1 MLAKQLYKACQA
13 HVLKEISSE
22 IKELNSHGMVKI
34 NDNTYDEIDYL
45 KYRMNDKLLAP
56 YLKNTTIDKRLTE
69 LYRQQQHLE
78 QQKQL

>member
-1 MLAKQLYKACQA
+1 
-13 HVLKEISSE
+13 
-22 IKELNSHGMVKI
+22 MVKI

-56 YLKNTTIDKRLTE
+56 YLKNTTIEKRLTE
-69 LYRQQQHLE
+69 ICRQQQHLE